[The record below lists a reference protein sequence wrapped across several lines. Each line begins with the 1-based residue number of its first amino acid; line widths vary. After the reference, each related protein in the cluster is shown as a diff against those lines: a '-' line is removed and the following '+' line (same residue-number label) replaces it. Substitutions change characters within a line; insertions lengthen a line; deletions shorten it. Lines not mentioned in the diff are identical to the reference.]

1 MIYLQKQSWCE
12 VKKQTVFPH
21 QMFLTEHTKGRKSA
35 SLPAN
40 HKTLVIQHQR
50 RSFFF
55 IISALTFDFLLLFG
69 LQTHALHFDCCYTDY
84 YWGFTATM
92 SVLVEY
98 IYTLNV
104 TKDIPDTEKKHFEY
118 IYKCYKGWKHL
129 ITIFFKWY
137 RWVIDPQ
144 TGQGGQ
150 ECLTLWIF
158 NHFSLIE

>member
-1 MIYLQKQSWCE
+1 
-12 VKKQTVFPH
+12 
-21 QMFLTEHTKGRKSA
+21 MFLTEHTKGRKSA

-104 TKDIPDTEKKHFEY
+104 TKDIPDTEKNTLNIFTSAT
-118 IYKCYKGWKHL
+118 KGGNISL
-129 ITIFFKWY
+129 
-137 RWVIDPQ
+137 P
-144 TGQGGQ
+144 
-150 ECLTLWIF
+150 
-158 NHFSLIE
+158 FSLNGTDELSIHRRDKVGRSV